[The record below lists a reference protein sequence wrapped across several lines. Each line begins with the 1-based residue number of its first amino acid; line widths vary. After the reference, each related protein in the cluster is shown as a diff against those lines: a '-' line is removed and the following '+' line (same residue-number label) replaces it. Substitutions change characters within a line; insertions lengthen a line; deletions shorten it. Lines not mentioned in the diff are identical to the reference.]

1 MHQKLMTEAI
11 KARNLAYAPYS
22 GFRVGAALLGGDKIY
37 TGSNIEN
44 ISFGATCCAERVA
57 IFKAVSEGIRDL
69 KAIAVVSDSKNSTFP
84 CGICLQVMA
93 EFSIQKIIVS
103 DGRGGYREYTLDQL
117 LPCVFDDIN
126 RS

>member
-44 ISFGATCCAERVA
+44 ISFRTCCAERVA
-57 IFKAVSEGIRDL
+57 IFKPFPKNKGFEG
-69 KAIAVVSDSKNSTFP
+69 DSRGLDSRILLFPVAYACRLWPNSAF
-84 CGICLQVMA
+84 
-93 EFSIQKIIVS
+93 K
-103 DGRGGYREYTLDQL
+103 R
-117 LPCVFDDIN
+117 
-126 RS
+126 

>member
-57 IFKAVSEGIRDL
+57 IFKAVPKG
-69 KAIAVVSDSKNSTFP
+69 
-84 CGICLQVMA
+84 
-93 EFSIQKIIVS
+93 
-103 DGRGGYREYTLDQL
+103 
-117 LPCVFDDIN
+117 
-126 RS
+126 